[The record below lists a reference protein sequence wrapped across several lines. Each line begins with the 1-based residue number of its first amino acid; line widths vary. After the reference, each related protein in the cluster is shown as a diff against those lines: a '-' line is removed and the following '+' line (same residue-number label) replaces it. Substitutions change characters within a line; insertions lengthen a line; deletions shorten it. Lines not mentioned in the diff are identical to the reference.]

1 MYSKPLFFFCFTGN
15 NCIKPRGMTGMVATL
30 ATRGIVSMCFVVMK
44 PVVVYTEIQRPPWL
58 PILSAVLCAGSWDWT
73 ELSAA
78 AAPRNAAATAPVAA
92 CCRGCYSVVLQ
103 QRGKPKLTS
112 SVSSQQSQLRG
123 EVIEP
128 TQIQLRLSWTSVL
141 SSWIWTHVNIFR
153 SLAGI
158 FFLHCWHSIA
168 WIVPQKICY
177 DTVTFAQFVVCI

>member
-1 MYSKPLFFFCFTGN
+1 
-15 NCIKPRGMTGMVATL
+15 MTGMATL
-30 ATRGIVSMCFVVMK
+30 ASLATTRGIVSMCCVVMK
-44 PVVVYTEIQRPPWL
+44 PVVVYTIQRPPWL

-78 AAPRNAAATAPVAA
+78 AAAPRNAAATAPVAA
-92 CCRGCYSVVLQ
+92 CCRCRGCYSVVLQ

-177 DTVTFAQFVVCI
+177 DTVTFAYLPICHIQ

>member
-58 PILSAVLCAGSWDWT
+58 PILSAILCAGSWDWT
-73 ELSAA
+73 EFSAA
-78 AAPRNAAATAPVAA
+78 AALGRA
-92 CCRGCYSVVLQ
+92 CCCLPGLLLSSASTKRQ
-103 QRGKPKLTS
+103 AQAQLTS
-112 SVSSQQSQLRG
+112 SVSSQQFGPSELRG

-158 FFLHCWHSIA
+158 FFLHSWH
-168 WIVPQKICY
+168 
-177 DTVTFAQFVVCI
+177 TVA